1 MRREIVF
8 ISSANDFV
16 LCLHISQ
23 TQPFSVQVLPDLLH
37 RSEHRFR
44 LYHPPP
50 LVGLPKHMHS
60 HRYNEWEQNSDH
72 KFHLTTTTEKNAWIL
87 VHVASQDLSLSPL
100 TLVWERKRKLFS
112 KIFFLLLSVE
122 RGDRRE
128 RFFSASEASVILLS
142 SAEGIWKPT
151 GHITHGYVALSA
163 REKCRI
169 FLIRKSMYRWQG
181 LQNLILK
188 TFNSTVIH
196 LNLFQYL

>member
-1 MRREIVF
+1 MTSCNVYTYLKHNRFPCRYYRIYCIGLNTVF
-8 ISSANDFV
+8 ASIIPLLSLVYLNICTVTGTMNDGKI
-16 LCLHISQ
+16 LI
-23 TQPFSVQVLPDLLH
+23 T
-37 RSEHRFR
+37 
-44 LYHPPP
+44 
-50 LVGLPKHMHS
+50 
-60 HRYNEWEQNSDH
+60 NSTSRQRQ
-72 KFHLTTTTEKNAWIL
+72 KKNAWIL

-163 REKCRI
+163 REKCLI

-181 LQNLILK
+181 FQNLILK
-188 TFNSTVIH
+188 TFNFPVII
-196 LNLFQYL
+196 